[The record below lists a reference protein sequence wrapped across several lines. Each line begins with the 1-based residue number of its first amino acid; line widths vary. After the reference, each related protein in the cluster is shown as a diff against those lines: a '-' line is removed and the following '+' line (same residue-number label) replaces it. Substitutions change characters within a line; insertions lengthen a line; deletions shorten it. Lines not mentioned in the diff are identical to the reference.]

1 MKRFIAVLVVLMAVM
16 AAPRQA
22 SADWLLTGFIGQV
35 TSVKAKDFT
44 PEETFASSRGYG
56 INIASAFPAS
66 GGLGFELDWG
76 LYPKLLQDSSE
87 FGTFFAS
94 KAMTIAPNFFWSPAV
109 PRVRPYL
116 AVGPAF
122 TYKQALAEATIAE
135 DPVWAL
141 GFNVGGG
148 VFIFA
153 GERGGARIDVR
164 YFRNIGEFYD
174 LRTITQGA
182 PTSALY
188 KDLSYI
194 RIFFGGTVVLG

>member
-1 MKRFIAVLVVLMAVM
+1 MIKRFIVGCAVL
-16 AAPRQA
+16 AACGATPREA
-22 SADWLLTGFIGQV
+22 SADWLLTGFIGQL
-35 TSVKAKDFT
+35 TSVKAKDFAS
-44 PEETFASSRGYG
+44 EETFASSRGYG

-76 LYPKLLQDSSE
+76 IYSKLLQDSSE
-87 FGTFFAS
+87 FDNVFAS
-94 KAMTIAPNFFWSPAV
+94 KVMTISPNFFWSPAV

-122 TYKQALAEATIAE
+122 SYKQPLAEADIPE

-153 GERGGARIDVR
+153 GERGGGRFDVR
-164 YFRNIGEFYD
+164 YFRNIGEFYNLQDVAAGGAAYQD
-174 LRTITQGA
+174 LI
-182 PTSALY
+182 
-188 KDLSYI
+188 YI
-194 RIFFGGTVVLG
+194 RIFFGGTLVLG